1 MPTIIKTIENALTY
15 DISNV
20 QVEEYWNLGETPEL
34 KMHSLHAYP
43 AKFRLCI
50 EVPQIYCFRFGIPTR
65 KNISFT
71 LGYRRLGNLFT
82 AFNVLC
88 PEIPLFACCGV
99 LFNKRYIS

>member
-43 AKFRLCI
+43 AKFPAFIADKAIRLA
-50 EVPQIYCFRFGIPTR
+50 FKKGIHVKTVL
-65 KNISFT
+65 IFFVVV
-71 LGYRRLGNLFT
+71 GRLHLK
-82 AFNVLC
+82 
-88 PEIPLFACCGV
+88 P
-99 LFNKRYIS
+99 K